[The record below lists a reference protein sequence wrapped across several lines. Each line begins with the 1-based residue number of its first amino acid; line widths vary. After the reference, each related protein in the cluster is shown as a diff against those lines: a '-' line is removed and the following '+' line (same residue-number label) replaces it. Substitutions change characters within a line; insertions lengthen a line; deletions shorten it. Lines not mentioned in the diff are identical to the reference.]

1 VKLVSGP
8 GISNSQIITE
18 RITSMNKYRIDI
30 HAKNPNGS
38 PGEKID
44 EKQALDDA
52 EKEQLVT
59 DAMRGGRYPKVFVWD
74 EVKNEY
80 RETDK

>member
-1 VKLVSGP
+1 MS
-8 GISNSQIITE
+8 
-18 RITSMNKYRIDI
+18 RYRIDI
-30 HAKNPNGS
+30 HAKNPDGS

-44 EKQALDDA
+44 EKRALDDA

-59 DAMRGGRYPKVFVWD
+59 DAVHGGHYPKVFVWD
-74 EVKNEY
+74 EMEGEY

>member
-1 VKLVSGP
+1 MS
-8 GISNSQIITE
+8 
-18 RITSMNKYRIDI
+18 RYRIDI

-38 PGEKID
+38 PGERID
-44 EKQALDDA
+44 RKVALDEA

-59 DAMRGGRYPKVFVWD
+59 DARHGGYYPKVFVWD